1 MPSLTPYRQDLN
13 YGYAPG
19 FFPSMECLIKRPECA
34 RRVLLKT
41 DAQGTEAAEKLI
53 RLAEKLHV
61 RVEFADKV
69 LKWVSGKDNCYAA
82 VVFEKQE
89 QILAAARPHIVLH
102 HPSDSGNVG
111 TIMRTALGLG
121 FEDVALIR
129 PCVDVFDPHTVRSSM
144 GSLFSLNV
152 HVYSDF
158 EAYRTAYPEHF
169 LYPFM
174 LDASVP
180 LSSVM
185 ENEIPERFALVF
197 GNEGSGLPHEFSS
210 FGQAVRIE
218 SNAKIDS
225 LNLSV
230 AAAIGMYAFSGKAG
244 LRAAGEQGTAEK

>member
-1 MPSLTPYRQDLN
+1 MPSLSPYRQELD

-19 FFPSMECLIKRPECA
+19 FFPSMECLLKRPECA

-41 DAQGTEAAEKLI
+41 EAQGTEASEKLME
-53 RLAEKLHV
+53 LAKRMHV
-61 RVEFADKV
+61 RVELADKA
-69 LKWVSGKDNCYAA
+69 LKWISGKDNCYAA
-82 VVFEKQE
+82 VVFTKCEQE
-89 QILAAARPHIVLH
+89 LAPDRPHIVMH
-102 HPSDSGNVG
+102 HPSDSGNAG

-121 FEDVALIR
+121 FSDIAMIR

-158 EAYRTAYPEHF
+158 DEYRRMYPEHV

-180 LSSVM
+180 LEKAV
-185 ENEIPERFALVF
+185 ECKIPEKFSLVF
-197 GNEGSGLPHEFSS
+197 GNEGSGLPHEFSCI
-210 FGQAVRIE
+210 GQPVRIE
-218 SNAKIDS
+218 SNEKVDS
-225 LNLSV
+225 LNLSI

-244 LRAAGEQGTAEK
+244 LRSRNEQNE